1 MHLYN
6 KKEFKGGIIACTQR
20 AGILFQIIKTP
31 FSVTLPPTIPV
42 PVTDKQ
48 RDTKASKQ
56 TAALVIGICIAIVAV
71 GLAAVALFVMRRK

>member
-1 MHLYN
+1 M
-6 KKEFKGGIIACTQR
+6 
-20 AGILFQIIKTP
+20 
-31 FSVTLPPTIPV
+31 TLPPTIPV